1 MSWKIVFAAIV
12 GTAAIGA
19 SRSPLRAQQVAP
31 PQQMA
36 APMSSRSVR
45 DGVYTEEQAK
55 RGGTVY
61 GDECGRCHGP
71 ALDGGESAPL
81 IGDAFAKSWNGST
94 LDELFDRIKTSMPQ
108 DDPGRLSAPQTA
120 DVLAYILN
128 ANKCPTGKT
137 ELAQEK
143 TLLKAIRFEAAK

>member
-1 MSWKIVFAAIV
+1 MWVCA
-12 GTAAIGA
+12 
-19 SRSPLRAQQVAP
+19 
-31 PQQMA
+31 
-36 APMSSRSVR
+36 
-45 DGVYTEEQAK
+45 
-55 RGGTVY
+55 
-61 GDECGRCHGP
+61 
-71 ALDGGESAPL
+71 
-81 IGDAFAKSWNGST
+81 AKSWNGST

-143 TLLKAIRFEAAK
+143 ALLKAIRFEAAK